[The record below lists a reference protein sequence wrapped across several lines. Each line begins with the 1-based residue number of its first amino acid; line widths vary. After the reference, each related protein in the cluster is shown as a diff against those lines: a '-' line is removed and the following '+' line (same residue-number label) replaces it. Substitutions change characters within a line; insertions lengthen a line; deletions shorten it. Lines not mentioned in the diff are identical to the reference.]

1 MVRRYLWQN
10 NDSLI
15 TRMLDQIITS
25 GPALVNAKYTQSFI
39 RAIQLEIARA
49 ISIAVVHFSLWRVVS
64 IRFGLAIPA
73 MAEEASAPYVS
84 IRSKR

>member
-1 MVRRYLWQN
+1 M
-10 NDSLI
+10 
-15 TRMLDQIITS
+15 
-25 GPALVNAKYTQSFI
+25 NAKYTQSFI

-49 ISIAVVHFSLWRVVS
+49 IGVAVVHFCLWRVVS

-84 IRSKR
+84 IRPKREQVCGFGLQSRYPSMPI